1 MYFLQGLD
9 VDAGKFFIYFL
20 FIYTTTFCITALYR
34 MFAALSPTI
43 DDAVRFSGLALNL
56 LIIYTGYV
64 IPKPQLLG
72 QYIWFGWLYYVNPVA
87 YSFEAVE
94 ANEFADRTMQCAPEQ
109 LVPQGP
115 GVDPAYQGCSLTGS
129 PANSNTVPG
138 AGYLQT
144 SFEYSRSNLWRN
156 FGVVIAFAVLYLVVT
171 VVATE
176 TLSFAKSGGGALVFK
191 KSKRAK
197 KAVKEETA
205 DEEKVVAGEASGT
218 SSETAANEEE
228 ALESISSSESVF
240 TWKDVEYT
248 VPYQGGERKIL
259 NKVNGYAK
267 PGVMVALVGAS
278 GAGKTT
284 LLNTLSQRQST
295 GVVSG
300 EMLVDGKNLGKVRV

>member
-1 MYFLQGLD
+1 MILQ
-9 VDAGKFFIYFL
+9 
-20 FIYTTTFCITALYR
+20 
-34 MFAALSPTI
+34 
-43 DDAVRFSGLALNL
+43 
-56 LIIYTGYV
+56 
-64 IPKPQLLG
+64 
-72 QYIWFGWLYYVNPVA
+72 PVA

-94 ANEFADRTMQCAPEQ
+94 TNEFAGRTMQCSPSQ

-115 GVDPAYQGCSLTGS
+115 GVDPAYQGCALTGA
-129 PANSNTVPG
+129 PPNSNTVPG
-138 AGYLQT
+138 ADYLQT
-144 SFEYSRSNLWRN
+144 SFNYSRSNLWRN
-156 FGVVIAFAVLYLVVT
+156 FGVVIAFAVLYLIVT
-171 VVATE
+171 VVGTE
-176 TLSFAKSGGGALVFK
+176 TLSFVKSGGGALVFK

-197 KAVKEETA
+197 KAVKEEST
-205 DEEKVVAGEASGT
+205 DEEKAVAGEASGN
-218 SSETAANEEE
+218 SSDTATANEEE

-300 EMLVDGKNLGKVRV
+300 EMLVDGKDLGKVCATVMSRVLHT